1 LLAGLVL
8 AVAASFGFELAVSRP
23 SLGEMLHGY
32 LPTAGVVR
40 DPAMLYIAVGILG
53 ATVMPHNLYLHS
65 SLVKARAFDRSEPGK
80 REAVRHATVD
90 TVLSLG
96 GAMFLNSA
104 LLVLAAAVFHRAGL
118 SDVVE
123 LQDAHRL
130 LTPLLGTA
138 AAVVF
143 ALALLAAGQ
152 SATITGT
159 MSGQVVMAGF
169 VRLRLRP
176 WQRRL
181 LTRGLAVVPALAVL
195 AVSGEGS
202 AGRLLVG
209 SQVVLSLQL
218 PFAIVPLLRL
228 TSDRRTMGR
237 SANPRWMTFLGW
249 AGAAI
254 VVAANVALLTQLAVG

>member
-1 LLAGLVL
+1 
-8 AVAASFGFELAVSRP
+8 
-23 SLGEMLHGY
+23 
-32 LPTAGVVR
+32 
-40 DPAMLYIAVGILG
+40 MLYLAVGILG

-65 SLVKARAFDRSEPGK
+65 SLVKARARDRSEAAK

-123 LQDAHRL
+123 LVDAHRL

-138 AAVVF
+138 AAAVF
-143 ALALLAAGQ
+143 AFALLAAGQ

-169 VRLRLRP
+169 VRLRMRP

-181 LTRGLAVVPALAVL
+181 FTRALAVGPAL
-195 AVSGEGS
+195 GVLVVAGEGS
-202 AGRLLVG
+202 AGKLLVA

-228 TSDRRTMGR
+228 TADSRRMGR
-237 SANPRWMTFLGW
+237 SVTPRWTTCLGW
-249 AGAAI
+249 AAAAI
-254 VVAANVALLTQLAVG
+254 VVAANVALLAQLAAG